1 MSLSLTKVF
10 SKIQLSTDIQTLPCD
25 IDIRSLFQHELKKSK
40 KSSFPNFSQMLLAL
54 LLFDQSNGTAVLCTK
69 AVSICR
75 LSTVYPLAVFGQ
87 TPTPPVSAVARTD
100 ARDRG
105 VVSFQHWMP
114 GDVAILVNVICTHTR
129 QKSSLYEWTS
139 SVPTHGKKRRYTS
152 ERHLYTHTRLWCR
165 LTSTCSKKTLV

>member
-75 LSTVYPLAVFGQ
+75 LSTVYPLAVFRPNSHAPG
-87 TPTPPVSAVARTD
+87 VSSSQNWRPRSWCGELSALEAWRRRYTSERHLYPHT
-100 ARDRG
+100 AKI
-105 VVSFQHWMP
+105 
-114 GDVAILVNVICTHTR
+114 VAIRVNVICTHTR
-129 QKSSLYEWTS
+129 QKTSLY
-139 SVPTHGKKRRYTS
+139 
-152 ERHLYTHTRLWCR
+152 
-165 LTSTCSKKTLV
+165 